1 MYTLDTNAIIYY
13 LDEDAAVV
21 PVLEPILAQDIAIF
35 VSVVTELELL
45 SHPGLT
51 EEDIAEIAQV
61 LTSMVVFPLESRL
74 AQLAGTL
81 RRQYRLKRPDS
92 IVAATAL
99 LTRTTLVTRNIRD
112 FQEIAALSLLPIDTT
127 APGILGCIVLLGTPP
142 VFRALRMPGKTIE
155 IKTPRHD
162 PRSRGMTRE
171 TVRKIARY
179 FEHMGSTP
187 PREPQW
193 AVRLTRVPPAAPWR
207 PAGLPWQSPR

>member
-1 MYTLDTNAIIYY
+1 VYTLDTNAIIYY
-13 LDEDAAVV
+13 LDEDPIVI

-61 LTSMVVFPLESRL
+61 LMSMVVFPLESRL

-81 RRQYRLKRPDS
+81 RRQYRLKTPDS

-112 FQEIAALSLLPIDTT
+112 FQDIEALSLLSI
-127 APGILGCIVLLGTPP
+127 
-142 VFRALRMPGKTIE
+142 
-155 IKTPRHD
+155 
-162 PRSRGMTRE
+162 
-171 TVRKIARY
+171 
-179 FEHMGSTP
+179 
-187 PREPQW
+187 
-193 AVRLTRVPPAAPWR
+193 
-207 PAGLPWQSPR
+207 